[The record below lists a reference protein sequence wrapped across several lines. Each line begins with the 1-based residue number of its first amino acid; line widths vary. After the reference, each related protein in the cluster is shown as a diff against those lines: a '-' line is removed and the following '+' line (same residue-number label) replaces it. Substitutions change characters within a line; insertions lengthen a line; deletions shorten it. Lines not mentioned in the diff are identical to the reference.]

1 MNKVIRIMN
10 VRNGYVID
18 EEEDNGRSWVAKSTY
33 DISEVCKEIFEPP
46 AIPAPPESPLDAIC
60 QKCGERRG
68 KHTAEGGNCPMP
80 EGSACKYMAY
90 QTFQGEGEV

>member
-1 MNKVIRIMN
+1 VISLQVVKVE
-10 VRNGYVID
+10 NGYSIFNA
-18 EEEDNGRSWVAKSTY
+18 EDTRQWVARNIHEIY
-33 DISEVCKEIFEPP
+33 EVMRDLFEPS